1 MTNYLM
7 RIIMII
13 QSFQERMEESRMS
26 VTDKEKTGKMNMI
39 LESMNIYLGG

>member
-26 VTDKEKTGKMNMI
+26 VIDKEKTGKRIRSRMK
-39 LESMNIYLGG
+39 Y